1 MSCPYG
7 KVLPMNMRAT
17 ILHIIQKAYQIE
29 LDAYTFYSMTA
40 ERAQKPAVQELFGK
54 LASDEVQHQA
64 FLKSVASNY
73 DAKGAAAFHL
83 DAKLPGPREINSQVF
98 TGRFR
103 EQAAGAQFE
112 LAVLSIGMTLE
123 TNAMRYFTQ
132 AARQAAE
139 KEVTQFY
146 QFLADW
152 EKQHYDSL
160 KNLFDLVRGDQAA
173 ASGFSAF

>member
-1 MSCPYG
+1 MT
-7 KVLPMNMRAT
+7 RDT
-17 ILHIIQKAYQIE
+17 ILEIISKAYQIE
-29 LDAYTFYSMTA
+29 LDGFTFYSMTA

-64 FLKSVASNY
+64 FLKAVARNY
-73 DAKGAAAFHL
+73 DAKGPAAFRL
-83 DAKLPGPREINSQVF
+83 DARIPDARDLNSQVF

-112 LAVLSIGMTLE
+112 TAVLSIGMTLE
-123 TNAMRYFTQ
+123 TNAMRYFTE
-132 AARQAAE
+132 AARNTTE

-152 EKQHYDSL
+152 EKQHYDAL
-160 KNLFDLVRGDQAA
+160 KNLFDIVRGDQMAE
-173 ASGFSAF
+173 SGFSPF

>member
-1 MSCPYG
+1 MT
-7 KVLPMNMRAT
+7 RDT
-17 ILHIIQKAYQIE
+17 ILGIIDKAYQIE
-29 LDAYTFYSMTA
+29 LDGYTFYSMTA

-64 FLKSVASNY
+64 FLKAVAKNY
-73 DAKGAAAFHL
+73 DAKGTAAFRF
-83 DAKLPGPREINSQVF
+83 DARIPDAREVNSQVF

-112 LAVLSIGMTLE
+112 IAVLSIGMTLE
-123 TNAMRYFTQ
+123 TNAMRYFTE
-132 AARQAAE
+132 AARNSSE

-160 KNLFDLVRGDQAA
+160 KNLFDVVRGDQMAT
-173 ASGFSAF
+173 SGFSPF

>member
-1 MSCPYG
+1 M
-7 KVLPMNMRAT
+7 
-17 ILHIIQKAYQIE
+17 LHAGQ
-29 LDAYTFYSMTA
+29 
-40 ERAQKPAVQELFGK
+40 VQELFGK

-64 FLKSVASNY
+64 FLKAVARNY
-73 DAKGAAAFHL
+73 DTKGTAAFHF
-83 DAKLPGPREINSQVF
+83 DARIPDGSDLSSQVF

-112 LAVLSIGMTLE
+112 MAVLSIGMTLE
-123 TNAMRYFTQ
+123 TNAMRYFTE
-132 AARQAAE
+132 AARNAAE

-160 KNLFDLVRGDQAA
+160 KNLFDIVRGDQMA
-173 ASGFSAF
+173 ASGFSPF

>member
-1 MSCPYG
+1 MT
-7 KVLPMNMRAT
+7 RDT
-17 ILHIIQKAYQIE
+17 ILAIINKAYQIE
-29 LDAYTFYSMTA
+29 LDGYTFYSMTA
-40 ERAQKPAVQELFGK
+40 ERAQKPAVQELFAK

-64 FLKSVASNY
+64 FLKAVAKNY
-73 DAKGAAAFHL
+73 DTKGTAAFQF
-83 DAKLPGPREINSQVF
+83 DARIPDARDISSQVF

-112 LAVLSIGMTLE
+112 MAVLSIGMTLE
-123 TNAMRYFTQ
+123 TNAMRYFTE
-132 AARQAAE
+132 AARNAAA

-160 KNLFDLVRGDQAA
+160 KSLFDIVRGDQMAT
-173 ASGFSAF
+173 SGFSPF

>member
-1 MSCPYG
+1 MTT
-7 KVLPMNMRAT
+7 KDA
-17 ILHIIQKAYQIE
+17 ILEIIRKAYQIE
-29 LDAYTFYSMTA
+29 VDGYTFYSMTA

-64 FLKSVASNY
+64 FLRSVARNY
-73 DAKGAAAFHL
+73 EDKGSAAFAF
-83 DAKLPGPREINSQVF
+83 DTKVSDMGAIASQVF

-103 EQAAGAQFE
+103 EQAAGAEFE

-123 TNAMRYFTQ
+123 TNAMKYFTE
-132 AARQAAE
+132 AARNAGE

-152 EKQHYDSL
+152 EKQHYDAL
-160 KNLFDLVRGDQAA
+160 KSLFDVVRSDNMA
-173 ASGFSAF
+173 ASGFAPF

>member
-1 MSCPYG
+1 MTT
-7 KVLPMNMRAT
+7 RET
-17 ILHIIQKAYQIE
+17 ILAIINKAYQIE
-29 LDAYTFYSMTA
+29 VDGYTFYSMTA
-40 ERAQKPAVQELFGK
+40 ERSQKPAVQELFAK

-64 FLKSVASNY
+64 FLRNVSTHY
-73 DAKGAAAFHL
+73 DEQGVAAFRF
-83 DAKLPGPREINSQVF
+83 DAGTPDAGAINSLVF

-123 TNAMRYFTQ
+123 TNALKYFNE
-132 AARQAAE
+132 AARDAGE

-152 EKQHYDSL
+152 EKQHFDSL
-160 KNLFDLVRGDQAA
+160 RNLFNLVRSDQMAD
-173 ASGFSAF
+173 SGFSPF